1 MSRFGRKPSP
11 AMIVACA
18 AMVVALTGTSIA
30 ATQIGKND
38 VGAKELGKVKLRTDK
53 VLVESINEDNHG
65 DVRAKCKSGEQLLGG
80 GGVFADASADD
91 FADINY
97 SGPDG
102 KRAWRAGGYVNGEE
116 APDDFTLVATAI
128 CLTK

>member
-1 MSRFGRKPSP
+1 MGRFVGKPSP
-11 AMIVACA
+11 AMVVACA
-18 AMVVALTGTSIA
+18 ALVVALAGTAIA

-38 VGAKELGKVKLRTDK
+38 VGARELGKVKLRTDK
-53 VLVESINEDNHG
+53 ALVESVEEDNHG
-65 DVRAKCKSGEQLLGG
+65 DVKAKCKNGEQLLGG
-80 GGVFADASADD
+80 GAVFANTTADE

-102 KRAWRAGGYVNGEE
+102 KNAWRAGGYVNGEE

-128 CLTK
+128 CLVK